1 MKWGFKDPSFGD
13 MIRVG
18 LGGIYHVGI
27 YVSDDEVIQFG
38 LAPSMR
44 ALLRDSEIEVLSSD
58 IDTFL
63 AGGFLEVAEFD
74 RKEKK
79 KHRSPKEVV
88 AYARSKLGTRGY
100 NILYNN
106 CEHFAN
112 ECLSGERSCQ
122 QADDV
127 RALFRNM
134 PIVDLYIAVLP
145 QQEIGAPLACHA
157 RNEEIVAA
165 SNPQV
170 KREKY
175 YVWKLLGYALERSF
189 GLKIDTLPFTKA
201 ANGSWS
207 TPKAHFSLSHSG
219 NALAVAVSRAPVGV
233 DIESQEAPYRDEMP
247 RRMMT
252 PSELAHFRQL
262 PAEAQK
268 AYFLTLWTA
277 KEAIFKAAH
286 NDAFRPAEIE
296 AASFGCKTIPFT
308 VAGQDYTCSVA
319 TNTPERLRIYE
330 GISL

>member
-1 MKWGFKDPSFGD
+1 MKWGYKDPSFGD

-18 LGGIYHVGI
+18 LGEIYHVGI
-27 YVSDDEVIQFG
+27 YVSDDEIIQFG

-74 RKEKK
+74 KKEKK

-88 AYARSKLGTRGY
+88 AYARSKIGTRGY

-134 PIVDLYIAVLP
+134 PIVDLYIAQLP
-145 QQEIGAPLACHA
+145 QREIDAPLACMA
-157 RNEEIVAA
+157 RNEEIAAA

-189 GLKIDTLPFTKA
+189 GLKMDTLPFTKEIS
-201 ANGSWS
+201 GRWS
-207 TPKAHFSLSHSG
+207 TPKAYFSLSHSG

-233 DIESQEAPYRDEMP
+233 DIEGQATAYREEMAD
-247 RRMMT
+247 RMMT
-252 PSELAHFRQL
+252 AAELAQFRQL
-262 PAEAQK
+262 PADAQGE
-268 AYFLTLWTA
+268 YFLTLWTA
-277 KEAIFKAAH
+277 KEAIFKASR
-286 NDAFRPAEIE
+286 DDVFRPTQLE
-296 AASFGCKTIPFT
+296 AAAFSHKTLTFT
-308 VAGQDYTCSVA
+308 VAEQGYTCSVA

-330 GISL
+330 NIPL